1 MYRVYIGHLRLVIP
15 FLVTDV
21 SVAKKSYH
29 KKWQSHNLA
38 DVFQDLANDC
48 ARYLAQSQSFPP
60 VANPSYNS
68 IVHQI
73 RSQPKLSQLVTR
85 CYET

>member
-1 MYRVYIGHLRLVIP
+1 M
-15 FLVTDV
+15 
-21 SVAKKSYH
+21 
-29 KKWQSHNLA
+29 A